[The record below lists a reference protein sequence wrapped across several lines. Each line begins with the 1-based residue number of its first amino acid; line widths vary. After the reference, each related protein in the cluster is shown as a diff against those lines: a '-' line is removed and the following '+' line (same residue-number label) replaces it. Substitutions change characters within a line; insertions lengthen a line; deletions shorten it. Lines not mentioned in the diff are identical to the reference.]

1 MFNMLWSAPF
11 QMGLCIYF
19 MYQELQGSVF
29 VGMGIMILAIP
40 LFGVVGGFGKKYQ
53 LQQMEHKDK
62 RVKMMNEVLGG
73 IKVLKLYGWEPSFMK
88 QVRLRKSRHA
98 NICSKNQFFREN
110 VVVIAFSELRP
121 GSNERYENSTLY
133 GPFRFLIFILNK

>member
-1 MFNMLWSAPF
+1 MSVDVQRFMDLMPMFNMLWSAPF

-88 QVRLRKSRHA
+88 QV
-98 NICSKNQFFREN
+98 
-110 VVVIAFSELRP
+110 P
-121 GSNERYENSTLY
+121 Y
-133 GPFRFLIFILNK
+133 NK